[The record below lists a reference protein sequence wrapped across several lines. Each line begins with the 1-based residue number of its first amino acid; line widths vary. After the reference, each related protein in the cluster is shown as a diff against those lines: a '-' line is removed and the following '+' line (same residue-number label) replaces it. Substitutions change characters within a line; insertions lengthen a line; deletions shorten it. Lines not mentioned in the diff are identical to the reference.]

1 MKMTKW
7 KEQMKQILLS
17 ALSNLE
23 YDDLNRLGVDLQDMQ
38 YLLVKKI
45 TQMTEYS
52 EE

>member
-1 MKMTKW
+1 MIKW

-23 YDDLNRLGVDLQDMQ
+23 CDDLNRLGVDIQDMQ
-38 YLLVKKI
+38 YLLVRKI
-45 TQMTEYS
+45 TQITEYS

>member
-1 MKMTKW
+1 MLKW

-23 YDDLNRLGVDLQDMQ
+23 YDDLNRLGVDIQDMQ
-38 YLLVKKI
+38 YLLVRKI
-45 TQMTEYS
+45 TQITEYS